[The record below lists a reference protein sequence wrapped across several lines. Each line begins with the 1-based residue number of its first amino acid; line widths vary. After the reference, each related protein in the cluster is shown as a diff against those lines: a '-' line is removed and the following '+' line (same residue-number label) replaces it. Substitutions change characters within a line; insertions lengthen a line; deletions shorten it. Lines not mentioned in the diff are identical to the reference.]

1 MENKKL
7 IVEITLDHREN
18 TNLLLNEG
26 TINMTITFALNK
38 DFNLLFSYYFI
49 ITLLILSS
57 WQLGSFSVD
66 SNHYSNILNIQHQV
80 NPFPNNSE
88 TANMILKT
96 SEVKPIVNHL
106 GEIFEGYILFQIRD
120 LDNPPPNFQI
130 TDMEGKL
137 IEEFQIEKKDG
148 YAQPINSTTF
158 LLTFENSTYLW
169 NRETGRK
176 MSFDFFSH
184 HDISYNPTT
193 KSFMTLVTE
202 TIINPNVVIPGQQI
216 MDNYAFDFD
225 TIREIDIGSNI
236 IWELNIS
243 SFIPFEWWSGELAKT
258 GNMDVTH
265 SNSVFWDIEEDIIYL
280 NCRNLNTF
288 YKIDHGTGEVLWGL
302 GEYGD
307 FTLFDSFGNQ
317 RENLFYHSHAL
328 KKVDNNIFILF
339 DNDFMNK
346 TDANNHR
353 SRILEITI
361 NETTMTA
368 NTSWVWTGS
377 EEYYSSYWGDA
388 DRLPNGNRF
397 GVFGTRTHPK
407 TDIGPRFVEV
417 NERGE
422 VVWEMYYKGGRCG
435 IYRAERFQLNPV
447 LSPLEDKLIAVGDP
461 LELSWQIWYN
471 FRTKLKMKGSYTL
484 YRDSDSISEG
494 EVVYDKFWRPTN
506 LTFNLDSLPQGKYT
520 FKLEVA
526 DEGGHITEDT
536 VIVYVGIS
544 PSEEPSN
551 RVPMSPITWFVF
563 ILALMSA
570 KQRRKR
576 D

>member
-1 MENKKL
+1 
-7 IVEITLDHREN
+7 
-18 TNLLLNEG
+18 
-26 TINMTITFALNK
+26 
-38 DFNLLFSYYFI
+38 
-49 ITLLILSS
+49 
-57 WQLGSFSVD
+57 
-66 SNHYSNILNIQHQV
+66 
-80 NPFPNNSE
+80 
-88 TANMILKT
+88 MILRT
-96 SEVKPIVNHL
+96 AEVKPTVNQL
-106 GEIFEGYILFQIRD
+106 GEVFGGYILFQFRD
-120 LDNPPPNFQI
+120 IDNPPPGFQI
-130 TDMEGKL
+130 TDMGGKL
-137 IEEFQIEKKDG
+137 IEEFQIEQKDG

-169 NRETGRK
+169 NRETDRK

-184 HDISYNPTT
+184 HDISYNPITN
-193 KSFMTLVTE
+193 SFMTLITD

-225 TIREIDIGSNI
+225 NIREIDMNSNI
-236 IWELNIS
+236 IWELKSS
-243 SFIPFEWWSGELAKT
+243 SFVPFETWAGELAKT

-265 SNSVFWDIEEDIIYL
+265 ANSVFWDIEEDMIYI

-288 YKIDHGTGEVLWGL
+288 YKIDHKTGEVLWGL

-307 FTLFDSFGNQ
+307 FTLFDSFGHQ
-317 RENLFYHSHAL
+317 RENLFYHAHAL
-328 KKVDNNIFILF
+328 KKVDNYTFILF

-361 NETTMTA
+361 NETTMIA
-368 NTSWVWTGS
+368 NTSWVWIGS

-397 GVFGTRTHPK
+397 GVFGSQTHPE

-422 VVWEMYYKGGRCG
+422 VVWEMYYKGGRYG
-435 IYRAERFQLNPV
+435 IYRAERFQLNPF
-447 LSPLEDKLIAVGDP
+447 LSPLEDKLVAVGDP
-461 LELSWQIWYN
+461 LELSWQMWYN

-484 YRDSDSISEG
+484 YRDSNSISKG
-494 EVVYDKFWRPTN
+494 NVVFDKFWRPTN
-506 LTFNLDSLPQGKYT
+506 LTFNLDSLAQGKYT

-526 DEGGHITEDT
+526 DEGGHIAEDT

-544 PSEEPSN
+544 PSEETSN
-551 RVPMSPITWFVF
+551 PVLIPPAAWIVLF
-563 ILALMSA
+563 LALVSV
-570 KQRRKR
+570 KRRKKR
-576 D
+576 S

>member
-1 MENKKL
+1 M
-7 IVEITLDHREN
+7 EIT
-18 TNLLLNEG
+18 
-26 TINMTITFALNK
+26 FVLNK
-38 DFNLLFSYYFI
+38 NSHRLFSYFFVI
-49 ITLLILSS
+49 ALLILSS
-57 WQLGSFSVD
+57 WQLGSLSVD
-66 SNHYSNILNIQHQV
+66 LSHNKNIHKIQPQPNTFSNI
-80 NPFPNNSE
+80 SE
-88 TANMILKT
+88 TDNVFLRTA
-96 SEVKPIVNHL
+96 EVKPIVNHI
-106 GEIFEGYILFQIRD
+106 GDIFGGYILFQFQD

-137 IEEFQIEKKDG
+137 IEEFQIEQKDG

-158 LLTFENSTYLW
+158 VLTFENSTYLW

-176 MSFDFFSH
+176 KSFNFFSH

-193 KSFMTLVTE
+193 KSFMTLVTD
-202 TIINPNVVIPGQQI
+202 TIINPDVVIPGQQI

-225 TIREIDIGSNI
+225 NIREISMDGNI
-236 IWELNIS
+236 IWELKSS
-243 SFIPFEWWSGELAKT
+243 SFVPFELWAGELSKT

-265 SNSVFWDIEEDIIYL
+265 SNSVFWDIEEDMIYI

-288 YKIDHGTGEVLWGL
+288 YKIDHETGQVLWGL

-317 RENLFYHSHAL
+317 RESLFYHAHAL
-328 KKVDNNIFILF
+328 KKVDNHTFILF

-346 TDANNHR
+346 TNANNHR
-353 SRILEITI
+353 SRILEISI

-397 GVFGTRTHPK
+397 GVFGTQTHPE

-417 NERGE
+417 NDRGE
-422 VVWEMYYKGGRCG
+422 VVWEMYYKGGRYG
-435 IYRAERFQLNPV
+435 VYRAERFLLNPV
-447 LSPLEDKLIAVGDP
+447 LSALEDKLIAIGDP
-461 LELSWQIWYN
+461 IELSWQTWYN

-484 YRDSDSISEG
+484 YRDSEPISEG
-494 EVVYDKFWRPTN
+494 EVVFDKFWRPTN
-506 LTFNLDSLPQGKYT
+506 LTYNLDSLTQGKYT
-520 FKLEVA
+520 FKLEVS
-526 DEGGHITEDT
+526 DEGGHIAEDT

-544 PSEEPSN
+544 PSETTNVIPI
-551 RVPMSPITWFVF
+551 PPITWVVF
-563 ILALMSA
+563 ILALMSV

-576 D
+576 N